1 MIAQNGPIVKPH
13 RLTTLPLFD
22 YPTGMIC
29 SMTGYGH
36 AHRQGPPSTVTVS
49 VKTLNHKYLDLVIAG
64 LEAHPALELKVQDVI
79 GQLFSRG
86 RIEVSIA
93 IERWGLAPLT
103 LNTEIARAY
112 ATALQKLA
120 QDLQLEE
127 SLSLDTLLRLEGVW
141 QRSQDPEEELWAQI
155 EPVLRDALA
164 QAQESRM
171 REGQL
176 LAEELQRILSL
187 VERQLDEIEQSAPA
201 VKRLY
206 KERLKERVR
215 ELTENAIELDEGRLE
230 MEVALFAERAD
241 ISEEIARL
249 KMHLHAARQAIA
261 GPEPAGR
268 LLDFLAQEL
277 AREANT
283 ISAKAKDAQIT
294 SRVLE
299 MKALIEKFREQVRNV
314 E

>member
-1 MIAQNGPIVKPH
+1 
-13 RLTTLPLFD
+13 
-22 YPTGMIC
+22 
-29 SMTGYGH
+29 MTGYGH
-36 AHRQGPPSTVTVS
+36 AQRQYPTETVTAS
-49 VKTLNHKYLDLVIAG
+49 VKTLNHKYLDLKISG
-64 LEAHPALELKVQDVI
+64 MEAHPALELKIQEII

-86 RIEVSIA
+86 RVEVSIE
-93 IERWGLAPLT
+93 IERRGLAPLT

-112 ATALQKLA
+112 AAALRKLA
-120 QDLQLEE
+120 QDLQLDDG
-127 SLSLDTLLRLEGVW
+127 LSLDTLLRLEGVL
-141 QRSQDPEEELWAQI
+141 QRSEAPETELWERI
-155 EPVLRDALA
+155 EPVLREALTQA
-164 QAQESRM
+164 QAHRA

-176 LAEELQRILSL
+176 LAEELLQIISRL
-187 VERQLDEIEQSAPA
+187 ERELGEIEQSAPA

-206 KERLKERVR
+206 KERLRERVR
-215 ELTENAIELDEGRLE
+215 ELTENALELDEGRLE

-241 ISEEIARL
+241 ITEEMARL
-249 KMHLHAARQAIA
+249 KMHLQAARQAIV

-294 SRVLE
+294 ACVLE
-299 MKALIEKFREQVRNV
+299 MKSLIEKFREQARNV